1 MADNYLNFSE
11 VIPQLS
17 EQEAQWLQDQLQV
30 VYVFGDREYAES
42 EVPEDL
48 DPHKADWIG
57 CRAYRD
63 LPGCEPDDAENVGF
77 EYEFSGDDKDEDW
90 GRYVWLY
97 AEEWADL
104 ERVAHLVQK
113 FLEQFRPEGCWS
125 LSWATTCSKPRV
137 GEFGGGALFVTAEDV
152 TWQNAYDFIEDQ
164 KRAVKLR
171 QDVAKLIQRAEQL
184 GIQAEDLDEPVHDAA
199 SDRASTINN
208 AGVDEQIEWLVGQ
221 LGLDTVGSRIMAM
234 LGPDGRI
241 RHDT

>member
-1 MADNYLNFSE
+1 M
-11 VIPQLS
+11 
-17 EQEAQWLQDQLQV
+17 
-30 VYVFGDREYAES
+30 
-42 EVPEDL
+42 
-48 DPHKADWIG
+48 
-57 CRAYRD
+57 
-63 LPGCEPDDAENVGF
+63 
-77 EYEFSGDDKDEDW
+77 
-90 GRYVWLY
+90 WLY

-164 KRAVKLR
+164 KQAVKLR

-208 AGVDEQIEWLVGQ
+208 AGVDEQIEWL
-221 LGLDTVGSRIMAM
+221 
-234 LGPDGRI
+234 GR
-241 RHDT
+241 RVRGRGHRPGRA